1 MNARSAGSDAGSAE
15 APAVSYVVPTV
26 GVPEHVARCLESIYR
41 DAAATG
47 AAAELIV
54 VWQRPAA
61 TSRDLAHETGK
72 LVGSGTADQVDRS
85 APTGGPAALREL
97 ARQFASDH
105 PNAFERSPL
114 IVQLSRPAGFARAA
128 NAGIAVSRGHLIAL
142 VNDDA
147 VLATGWTRTL
157 LAALGACDG
166 AAPKMSA
173 DSPPAAAQ
181 GLNLLPAGTGKD
193 EARIDGAGLAWN
205 RRWQAIPVDR
215 GKLAPPAGGAP
226 AGGAP
231 AGGAPRPIYGV
242 SATAAIYRREALVAV
257 SPAGGPLRPFNER
270 LESYYED
277 VELADR
283 LRRASYES
291 VLAPAARIEHA
302 GAMSSRGRRAARRRV
317 RRIYCNRLLVLA
329 KRLGRRFW
337 LLLPGLLLRDAV
349 DLVRGGRS
357 EALPGDAP
365 RPRAVDLLFAW
376 GRAVRLLP
384 WFAGFGRGQV
394 ARSPEPAR
402 RPAHPAP
409 EERADWVRRRP
420 RRLSEEDARGQRP
433 RSAATPVHSVPE
445 GVMGGAPVLTAVAP
459 HWHDEENLALLV
471 RSWPRDGRFELIVVD
486 NGSSVGPGIRAL
498 QSAGGD
504 AGAPSARAGGDA
516 GAPSARAGEDAGAPS
531 AGVGGEVGAPGAGR
545 ANVHIVEPGR
555 NLGFAAAVNRGAAN
569 AGGGLLLIL
578 NTDARPE
585 SGALESL
592 IRGMAQHPEAAG
604 LAPRLLDEDGAPQAG
619 WQLRR
624 LPGLRTLLGYCCFV
638 EPGPMPE
645 PPAGSPVEQPA
656 ACALL
661 LRRDVFEA
669 VEGMDE
675 GFWPAWFEDVDLAR
689 RLREQGDQVL
699 YWPDATFRHGLG
711 ASVPRLGYGPF
722 LLAYYR
728 NLDRYARKHHGRGAT
743 LLLRAVLTVAS
754 LLRIV
759 VLPLRRPRRACGRGE
774 AAVGLWRLAAGAAT
788 GWRGR

>member
-1 MNARSAGSDAGSAE
+1 MSARSAGSDAGSAE

-26 GVPEHVARCLESIYR
+26 GVPEHLVGCLESIYR

-61 TSRDLAHETGK
+61 NSRVLARETGK

-114 IVQLSRPAGFARAA
+114 IAQLSRPAGFARAA
-128 NAGIAVSRGHLIAL
+128 NAGIAVSRGRLIAL

-166 AAPKMSA
+166 ADPKMSA
-173 DSPPAAAQ
+173 DSPLAAAQ

-205 RRWQAIPVDR
+205 RRWQAIQVDR

-226 AGGAP
+226 ADGTPSGGAP
-231 AGGAPRPIYGV
+231 ADGTPSGGAPSGGAPSGGAPSGGAPRPIYGV

-257 SPAGGPLRPFNER
+257 SPGGGPLRPFNER

-302 GAMSSRGRRAARRRV
+302 GAMSSRGRRDARRRV

-337 LLLPGLLLRDAV
+337 ILLPGLLFRDAV

-357 EALPGDAP
+357 EALPGDSR
-365 RPRAVDLLFAW
+365 RPGPVDLLFAW

-384 WFAGFGRGQV
+384 WFAGFGRAQAAGRSES

-402 RPAHPAP
+402 RPAHP
-409 EERADWVRRRP
+409 
-420 RRLSEEDARGQRP
+420 
-433 RSAATPVHSVPE
+433 VPE
-445 GVMGGAPVLTAVAP
+445 GLMGGGPVLTAVAP
-459 HWHDEENLALLV
+459 HWHDEGNLALLV

-486 NGSSVGPGIRAL
+486 NGSSVAPGIRAL
-498 QSAGGD
+498 H
-504 AGAPSARAGGDA
+504 
-516 GAPSARAGEDAGAPS
+516 RAGEDAGAPS
-531 AGVGGEVGAPGAGR
+531 AGAGGEVGAPGAGG
-545 ANVHIVEPGR
+545 ANVHFVEPGR

-669 VEGMDE
+669 VGGMDE

-728 NLDRYARKHHGRGAT
+728 NLDRYARKHRGRGAT